1 MTDEIQRT
9 SPAPWLIGG
18 AAVGGTGAGVALT
31 KIEKLKEW
39 TTEPKYASHED
50 ILKEKHDTLVKQAEE
65 ASEESKNVWDEIV
78 KGHKEIEDAEATWE
92 TQKNEYVKNNSVAK
106 PVEDTEEIKN
116 LNKTLEELKTKVEAD
131 KKKFIEEEKAKLSE
145 KKPEKAPASNSTP
158 KKVKNNGNLA
168 TKRSAMNK
176 KLSEMKA
183 KHAQNQSDLNN
194 LISHY
199 AEQDVKIFPQTEKE
213 EGLRKLIDS
222 FGLNKEEADKLYD
235 VSVKEMNT
243 RGAAYER
250 ILLENKGLSA
260 IDTEI
265 EAAEKAL
272 KDSKAYQK
280 NPVMYERMYAD
291 KKATAQE
298 QLNKL
303 QAQKDALDARVRA
316 HELAEAKNA
325 EKAAESARTTIE
337 HVYDGN
343 GRKRTNTR
351 TTMDVYVK
359 KEYPYSETERALV
372 EQYNSEVPKLKE
384 TISQADEKLEPLKKI
399 KELKEKRVK
408 TNVDNAWNVMKNVEV
423 PKSNQITKLEAAIEN
438 LGKEPAPK
446 QVVEEAKEVIE
457 EIDMKKLEQAAEEKV
472 KAQRQQIDDL
482 TSQIATKREALPK
495 QAVKT
500 AEELATEYATKNP
513 KEAFV
518 KTTTENVT
526 NRLKDSLEQAMKETT
541 KRNGLKFWG
550 PIAGAAVGLGLL
562 AAAIRPKTKS
572 QA

>member
-116 LNKTLEELKTKVEAD
+116 LNKKLEELKT
-131 KKKFIEEEKAKLSE
+131 
-145 KKPEKAPASNSTP
+145 
-158 KKVKNNGNLA
+158 
-168 TKRSAMNK
+168 
-176 KLSEMKA
+176 
-183 KHAQNQSDLNN
+183 
-194 LISHY
+194 
-199 AEQDVKIFPQTEKE
+199 
-213 EGLRKLIDS
+213 
-222 FGLNKEEADKLYD
+222 
-235 VSVKEMNT
+235 
-243 RGAAYER
+243 
-250 ILLENKGLSA
+250 
-260 IDTEI
+260 
-265 EAAEKAL
+265 
-272 KDSKAYQK
+272 
-280 NPVMYERMYAD
+280 
-291 KKATAQE
+291 
-298 QLNKL
+298 
-303 QAQKDALDARVRA
+303 
-316 HELAEAKNA
+316 ELAEG
-325 EKAAESARTTIE
+325 EKTT
-337 HVYDGN
+337 
-343 GRKRTNTR
+343 K
-351 TTMDVYVK
+351 TTKTV
-359 KEYPYSETERALV
+359 TERV
-372 EQYNSEVPKLKE
+372 SKQDYVNH
-384 TISQADEKLEPLKKI
+384 QI
-399 KELKEKRVK
+399 KELKTKNAAREKVFSLKEEMSSLQAKLDNLNKQKTRIEIKIPDSNRYTSRNIERLKDSVTQLNELIDNEVARLSNHADHRIPRETLRAEEAINQYIDKLVCLNKTQKNALKKQCEAELKKRVPIVKQEQIVK
-408 TNVDNAWNVMKNVEV
+408 TKLNSVTHEYNRIPELTRQKYEKHPDVMKNKIAQTNAEIVELNKAKELQAKRKKHV
-423 PKSNQITKLEAAIEN
+423 SEWWEYRQLKKKKNNDLTVGESELLSKYK
-438 LGKEPAPK
+438 GKEYQSFTDTLNADDK
-446 QVVEEAKEVIE
+446 RIFNKYNKMQKGGKTRVEEV
-457 EIDMKKLEQAAEEKV
+457 
-472 KAQRQQIDDL
+472 L
-482 TSQIATKREALPK
+482 TRAMTDEQIAAKQKEIADVTADIASKREALPK
-495 QAVKT
+495 QVVKT

>member
-1 MTDEIQRT
+1 M
-9 SPAPWLIGG
+9 
-18 AAVGGTGAGVALT
+18 
-31 KIEKLKEW
+31 
-39 TTEPKYASHED
+39 
-50 ILKEKHDTLVKQAEE
+50 
-65 ASEESKNVWDEIV
+65 
-78 KGHKEIEDAEATWE
+78 
-92 TQKNEYVKNNSVAK
+92 
-106 PVEDTEEIKN
+106 
-116 LNKTLEELKTKVEAD
+116 
-131 KKKFIEEEKAKLSE
+131 
-145 KKPEKAPASNSTP
+145 
-158 KKVKNNGNLA
+158 
-168 TKRSAMNK
+168 
-176 KLSEMKA
+176 
-183 KHAQNQSDLNN
+183 
-194 LISHY
+194 
-199 AEQDVKIFPQTEKE
+199 
-213 EGLRKLIDS
+213 
-222 FGLNKEEADKLYD
+222 
-235 VSVKEMNT
+235 
-243 RGAAYER
+243 
-250 ILLENKGLSA
+250 
-260 IDTEI
+260 
-265 EAAEKAL
+265 
-272 KDSKAYQK
+272 
-280 NPVMYERMYAD
+280 
-291 KKATAQE
+291 
-298 QLNKL
+298 
-303 QAQKDALDARVRA
+303 
-316 HELAEAKNA
+316 
-325 EKAAESARTTIE
+325 
-337 HVYDGN
+337 
-343 GRKRTNTR
+343 
-351 TTMDVYVK
+351 
-359 KEYPYSETERALV
+359 
-372 EQYNSEVPKLKE
+372 
-384 TISQADEKLEPLKKI
+384 KI